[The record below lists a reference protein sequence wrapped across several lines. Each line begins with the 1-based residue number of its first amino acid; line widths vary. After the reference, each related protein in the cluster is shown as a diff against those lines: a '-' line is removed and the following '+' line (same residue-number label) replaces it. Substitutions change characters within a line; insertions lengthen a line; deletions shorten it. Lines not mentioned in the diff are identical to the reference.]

1 MIWLKKHNTKVTEIE
16 KKLTEHNHDKYID
29 TSEFNKLATNI
40 FNARIAQTNVISKT
54 DFDSK
59 LSNLNRKISTNKTKH
74 LLAENELN
82 KLKTFHLSYFIDKSH
97 FEEDGTQNYLVFQW
111 IYKYF
116 KQIAGAGSGDYI
128 YYWKSKGLTDE
139 NIKNPSTPN
148 NFPNPSLKY
157 LGTKPRVRFSK
168 SRLKQNAIT

>member
-74 LLAENELN
+74 LLIENELN
-82 KLKTFHLSYFIDKSH
+82 KLKTFDSSYFIGRSH
-97 FEEDGTQNYLVFQW
+97 FHEDGTQNDLVFQP
-111 IYKYF
+111 IIRYF
-116 KQIAGAGSGDYI
+116 KMNMNINTDYVSSL
-128 YYWKSKGLTDE
+128 KSKGLSAESIIPPTTY
-139 NIKNPSTPN
+139 NNSPTPELN
-148 NFPNPSLKY
+148 NY
-157 LGTKPRVRFSK
+157 GTKI
-168 SRLKQNAIT
+168 RLKFTGNRLKPSNN